1 MSLTNYTAV
10 FLYRY
15 IPVGLLERIPQRIN
29 ERPPLYFGRDDL
41 ETMMSSNKC
50 EDWIKIRYH
59 RFALL

>member
-29 ERPPLYFGRDDL
+29 DL
-41 ETMMSSNKC
+41 SLLISSTQKHNG
-50 EDWIKIRYH
+50 
-59 RFALL
+59 AL